1 MNCPKCHTRTK
12 VNYTAAPL
20 KGMKVYRRRV
30 CPGCG
35 WTGFTVE
42 KVEEESHT
50 ELYGAKTERLHQ
62 REVQADGGKM

>member
-1 MNCPKCHTRTK
+1 MNCPKCYKRTTVK
-12 VNYTAAPL
+12 YTAAPL
-20 KGMKVYRRRV
+20 KGLKVYRRRV
-30 CPGCG
+30 CPSCG

-62 REVQADGGKM
+62 REEAGQ